1 MRLARPLQPA
11 STEMPGVGP
20 LEMAAVQASV
30 PSPAI
35 LSRGGRVPLRLA
47 TSGGVTLDIAGDGDL
62 SVILVL
68 KRFEGGPRAWALP
81 TSVPVG

>member
-1 MRLARPLQPA
+1 
-11 STEMPGVGP
+11 
-20 LEMAAVQASV
+20 
-30 PSPAI
+30 
-35 LSRGGRVPLRLA
+35 LA